1 MGLVKMLI
9 YEGFRNARTKAAT
22 TGPKSVTMKQLG
34 KAAVTRSDFDQLADH
49 VENMRNDMHKG
60 MTDLFSQSKQND
72 HYVFQQL
79 TKLADAVNSHHETLK
94 QLVDVI
100 KAHGL
105 S

>member
-22 TGPKSVTMKQLG
+22 TGPKSVTMKQFG
-34 KAAVTRSDFDQLADH
+34 KAGVTRSDFEQLADH
-49 VENMRNDMHKG
+49 MENMRNDMHKG
-60 MTDLFSQSKQND
+60 MSDLFNQARQND
-72 HYVFQQL
+72 QYVFGQL
-79 TKLADAVNSHHETLK
+79 TKLTGAVNVHHETLK